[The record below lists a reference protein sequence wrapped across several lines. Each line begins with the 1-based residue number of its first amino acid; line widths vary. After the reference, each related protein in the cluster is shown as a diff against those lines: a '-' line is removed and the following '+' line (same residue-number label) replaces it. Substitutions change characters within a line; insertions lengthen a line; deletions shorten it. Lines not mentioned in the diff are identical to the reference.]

1 MAKFMQIIDV
11 DTNGSE
17 VVLHP
22 ETNADFIVSGAT
34 YKVPKIIEITDW
46 NARSKELIEARKG
59 KTSLK
64 LKIDEIDNALKP
76 LSLLESIKTVDGS
89 GSGLDADTVDG
100 RTVDDANDSSTS
112 LWTAEKV
119 ITELKKKVNNVDV
132 VTVATA
138 NKLLRL
144 DSNGLLPTSI
154 TKNSATTTKFINDLT
169 FKFTGDVTGS
179 VVFNGSEKTKTVS
192 LQVEN
197 NSHTHDELTG
207 IGPMNVNATGTGNI
221 MDFKVNGL
229 LKSSITKDGKFT
241 GDAATVNGYKVNNL
255 DKNSL
260 WSGVKVESAIADGIK
275 RDVPTIAK
283 NEAQTIVESELQQ
296 YAVKTETGVA
306 LGPVNFI
313 TGEVAL
319 DDLET
324 VNISISSVSGAK
336 LLNESYV
343 ISSLDKTISFVKDP
357 SSTIDNVK
365 INLNKIAPAGSKLTW
380 YAAIVM
386 L

>member
-22 ETNADFIVSGAT
+22 ETNADFIVSGTT

-119 ITELKKKVNNVDV
+119 ITELRKKVNNTDV
-132 VTVATA
+132 VTIATA

-169 FKFTGDVTGS
+169 FNFTGDVTGS
-179 VVFNGSEKTKTVS
+179 VVFNGSERTKTVN
-192 LQVEN
+192 LQVGN
-197 NSHTHDELTG
+197 NSHTHDGLTG
-207 IGPMNVNATGTGNI
+207 MGPMNVNVTGTGNI

-260 WSGVKVESAIADGIK
+260 WNGVKVEAAIVDGIK
-275 RDVPTIAK
+275 RDVPTIAQ
-283 NEAQTIVESELQQ
+283 NEAQTIVEAELQQ

-306 LGPVNFI
+306 LGPVSFI

-319 DDLET
+319 DNLDT
-324 VNISISSVSGAK
+324 INIPISNRGGVK
-336 LLNESYV
+336 LLNESYIV
-343 ISSLDKTISFVKDP
+343 SSSDKTISFVKDP
-357 SSTIDNVK
+357 SSTIESVK
-365 INLNKIAPAGSKLTW
+365 INLNKTAPAGSKLIW
-380 YAAIVM
+380 YATIVI